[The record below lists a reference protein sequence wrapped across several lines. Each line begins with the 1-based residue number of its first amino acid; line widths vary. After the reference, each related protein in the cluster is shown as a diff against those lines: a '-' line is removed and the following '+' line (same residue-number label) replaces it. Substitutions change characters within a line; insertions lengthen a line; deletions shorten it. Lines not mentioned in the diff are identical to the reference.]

1 MLRSRRA
8 GYSSR
13 FARHGITLNMDVLDD
28 TRRQLVVP
36 VKPRS
41 RIGQAIVSLQEVME
55 DLGDVVHPRARR
67 HGTV

>member
-1 MLRSRRA
+1 
-8 GYSSR
+8 
-13 FARHGITLNMDVLDD
+13 MDVLDD